1 MGIAVEFRFN
11 SDTAALEYLHIVPRG
26 LSSLLRPCTSYAA
39 EFRNAVWLIKM
50 TKHQIRNIL
59 LAFLV
64 MVAGFVV
71 LAESSGAQSSA
82 DVSAFD
88 QRDFSRDELRF
99 IQAALASNGFYEG
112 LFDGQWGAISNGSFE
127 QLAVDLNVRADQGL
141 AIVAAAVFAEDV
153 ASLKFRPYQHL
164 PGSISWMH
172 PEFLGLPLSRSVQEL
187 YDGILEASSDE
198 DFSVEVVVGNYHQI
212 TAIHD
217 KLERLDYTNN
227 PYTYLGRTRKVSSA
241 YNSSGVR
248 QYFISHALGQNYV
261 GIMVTAGRSAY
272 EIMALIVGSM
282 GFGDEN
288 KFQVPKSGL
297 IADFIR
303 FNNDDAADTAP
314 SGYFGSGFVINEN
327 HDVLTNWH
335 VVEGCTEFYVDQVD
349 YNLLDFD
356 EVLDVAILRSSRGRL
371 KGREYALFTLASLKL
386 NQSVIVAGFPLPDDI
401 GSGLTITRGG
411 ISRIDSDNDLLQ
423 VSAPVNPGNS
433 GGPVLLQDGT
443 IVGQI
448 NSRVT
453 KIGETDVLGVSFG
466 TTSTAIR
473 SLLKYLDVEHIVPVQ
488 KPVILTDVQL
498 GELAKKITVQ
508 ITCYNG

>member
-1 MGIAVEFRFN
+1 M
-11 SDTAALEYLHIVPRG
+11 
-26 LSSLLRPCTSYAA
+26 
-39 EFRNAVWLIKM
+39 
-50 TKHQIRNIL
+50 
-59 LAFLV
+59 LASFT
-64 MVAGFVV
+64 V
-71 LAESSGAQSSA
+71 LAEYSAAQSNA
-82 DVSAFD
+82 DVPAFD

-112 LFDGQWGAISNGSFE
+112 LFDGQWGAISNASFD
-127 QLAVDLNVRADQGL
+127 QLAADLNVEADQGL

-153 ASLKFRPYQHL
+153 ASLKFSPYQHL

-172 PEFLGLPLSRSVQEL
+172 PGSLGAPQSRSVQEV
-187 YDGILEASSDE
+187 YDDILEASSDE
-198 DFSVEVVVGNYHQI
+198 DFSVEIVVGNYYQI

-217 KLERLDYTNN
+217 KIERLDYTNN
-227 PYTYLGRTRKVSSA
+227 PYTYLGRTKKVSSA
-241 YNSSGVR
+241 YNARGVR
-248 QYFISHALGQNYV
+248 QYFISHGLGQNYIGV
-261 GIMVTAGRSAY
+261 MVTAGRSAY
-272 EIMALIVGSM
+272 GIMALIVGSM

-288 KFQVPKSGL
+288 KFQVPKTGV

-303 FNNDDAADTAP
+303 FNDEGAIDTGP
-314 SGYFGSGFVINEN
+314 NGYFGSGFVINKN
-327 HDVLTNWH
+327 YDVLTNWH
-335 VVEGCTEFYVDQVD
+335 VVETCTQFYVDQVE

-356 EVLDVAILRSSRGRL
+356 EVLDVAILRTSGGRL
-371 KGREYALFTLASLKL
+371 KSREHAPFTLASLKL
-386 NQSVIVAGFPLPDDI
+386 NQSIIVAGFPLPDDI

-453 KIGETDVLGVSFG
+453 KIDETDVLGVSFG

-473 SLLKYLDVEHIVPVQ
+473 SLLKYLDIEHHVPIQ
-488 KPVILTDVQL
+488 KPVILSDVQL
-498 GELAKKITVQ
+498 GELAQKLTVQ
-508 ITCYNG
+508 ITCYDR